1 MYSRDHDTEV
11 VRKRIEKMQ
20 STVASSI
27 VEALAARSNVLSICA
42 VLFDDRCQRDATA
55 RRELRLMTRDVAA
68 VDERRGLSTV
78 R

>member
-1 MYSRDHDTEV
+1 
-11 VRKRIEKMQ
+11 
-20 STVASSI
+20 